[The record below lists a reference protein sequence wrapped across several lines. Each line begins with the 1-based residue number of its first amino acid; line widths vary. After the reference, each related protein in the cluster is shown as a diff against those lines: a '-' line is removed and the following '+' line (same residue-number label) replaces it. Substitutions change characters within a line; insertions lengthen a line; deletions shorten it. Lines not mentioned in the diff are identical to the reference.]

1 MVKDTGYGIK
11 KMSVDGGMTVNN
23 FLLQSQANFTNVNI
37 VRKTETEV
45 TGLGAAIAAGLKVGF
60 WKSLEDVE
68 ANIKVDRQFT
78 SEITEKERNKKL

>member
-1 MVKDTGYGIK
+1 MD
-11 KMSVDGGMTVNN
+11 DDN
-23 FLLQSQANFTNVNI
+23 QSQAKQTLEI
-37 VRKTETEV
+37 LDK
-45 TGLGAAIAAGLKVGF
+45 AIAAGLKVGF